1 MTVVHRETETADDPQ
16 FDAGCLS
23 TPDLSDEELL
33 DCVQRQTFRFFW
45 DAAHPVSG
53 LAPDRQTARS
63 GAVDDRM
70 AVGGSGFG
78 IMAIIVA
85 AARGWIS
92 RQSALGRIGLIV
104 DFLAQATRFHGIY
117 PHYMDGR
124 TGAPIPMSRKNDG
137 ADIVE
142 TSYLFMG
149 LLCAREAFDRDSP
162 AEIRLRRQIT
172 RLWEEAEWNWHTRGG
187 REVLYWH
194 WSPND
199 GWAMDHEIRGWNECL
214 ITYVLAASSPR
225 YAVDAEVYHRGFAS
239 GPDFLNGKSYYG
251 IQLPLG
257 PAYGGPLFFAHY
269 SFCGLDPHGLKDR
282 YADYWEQNLRHVTIN
297 REHCLR
303 NPLGHKGYGPACW
316 GLTASDDPKGYD
328 VHAPDH
334 DNGTISPT
342 AALSSFP
349 YTPTESML
357 ALRHFSACSD
367 RLWCRYG
374 FIDAFCEAQNWYAD
388 SYLAI
393 NQGPIVAMIENYR
406 TGLLWKLFMRI
417 PEIQAGLRKLG
428 FASPHL

>member
-1 MTVVHRETETADDPQ
+1 MTFVRHEAGTAKKPQ
-16 FDAGCLS
+16 FGAS
-23 TPDLSDEELL
+23 HISATDLSDEDLI

-45 DAAHPVSG
+45 EAAHPVSG
-53 LAPDRQTARS
+53 LIPDSRTAQ
-63 GAVDDRM
+63 GEAVDDRM

-85 AARGWIS
+85 TARGWIS
-92 RQSALGRIGLIV
+92 RESALGRIERIV
-104 DFLAQATRFHGIY
+104 AFLARASRFHGIY
-117 PHYMDGR
+117 PHYMDGH

-149 LLCAREAFDRDSP
+149 LLCAREAFDGDFP

-172 RLWEEAEWNWHTRGG
+172 RLWGEAEWNWHTRGG
-187 REVLYWH
+187 REVLFWH
-194 WSPND
+194 WSPNY
-199 GWAMDHEIRGWNECL
+199 GWAISQEIRGWNECL

-225 YAVDAEVYHRGFAS
+225 YAVDAEVYHQGFAS
-239 GPDFLNGKSYYG
+239 GPGFLNGKSYFG

-257 PAYGGPLFFAHY
+257 PAYGGPLFFAHF
-269 SFCGLDPHGLKDR
+269 SFCGLDPQGLKDR
-282 YADYWEQNLRHVTIN
+282 YADYWEQNLRHVMIN

-303 NPLGHKGYGPACW
+303 NPFGHKGYGPACW

-334 DNGTISPT
+334 DNGTVSPT

-349 YTPTESML
+349 YTPRESML
-357 ALRHFSACSD
+357 ALRHFLTGGN
-367 RLWCRYG
+367 RLWGRYG
-374 FIDAFCEAQNWYAD
+374 FIDAFCETQDWYAD

-393 NQGPIVAMIENYR
+393 NQAPIVVMIENYR
-406 TGLLWKLFMRI
+406 TGLLWKLFMKI
-417 PEIQAGLRKLG
+417 PEIRAGLRKLG